1 MFDPKIFDEMA
12 KKFTENLPTQ
22 FQVMKADIENN
33 FRTALQFTFS
43 KLDLVTRQEFDIQT
57 QVLAKTREKIEQLE
71 AQVKALEEKINPSK

>member
-22 FQVMKADIENN
+22 FQVMKTDIENN
-33 FRTALQFTFS
+33 FRTALQITFS